1 VGLTTTETIVTD
13 ARFSSCSDDYNS
25 RSYLRRD
32 WPSNT
37 LMPKQ
42 FSPFPPHCL
51 SGADTDLRVA
61 AFAEDL
67 LRDLPAPAYWLRLK
81 SRNAKPNGDVIM
93 PSQRLNN
100 SNDAPAG
107 RQRLSAHR
115 VFKYSI
121 IAIAPDLS
129 PDQSSFHVL
138 SPSVRFLSCPLLESA
153 GNAAVSKR

>member
-25 RSYLRRD
+25 KSYLRRD

-51 SGADTDLRVA
+51 TGADTDLRVA

-67 LRDLPAPAYWLRLK
+67 LRDLPAPAYPFAVDLELPKKARAYFRK
-81 SRNAKPNGDVIM
+81 TAPPVTSRIMAKYTIWA
-93 PSQRLNN
+93 RT
-100 SNDAPAG
+100 
-107 RQRLSAHR
+107 
-115 VFKYSI
+115 
-121 IAIAPDLS
+121 
-129 PDQSSFHVL
+129 
-138 SPSVRFLSCPLLESA
+138 
-153 GNAAVSKR
+153 